1 MRNDGVWDH
10 ADSNGCGGQWPDST
24 HILKVKHRIFWKLG
38 CREKSQWCPLNAFG
52 LRNWE
57 DGIDMGEG
65 LRVKE
70 VWAGRSGIQFGTE
83 WMEMST
89 RRPSG
94 DIEWVVG
101 NVNLSFDIK
110 VWGGGINRF
119 IIGIEMIFKT
129 MNRLLEFMANIILIN
144 ENIYKNDCL
153 TR

>member
-1 MRNDGVWDH
+1 M
-10 ADSNGCGGQWPDST
+10 
-24 HILKVKHRIFWKLG
+24 
-38 CREKSQWCPLNAFG
+38 
-52 LRNWE
+52 
-57 DGIDMGEG
+57 
-65 LRVKE
+65 
-70 VWAGRSGIQFGTE
+70 
-83 WMEMST
+83 
-89 RRPSG
+89 
-94 DIEWVVG
+94 VG